1 MTDAA
6 ISLHDF
12 IDAFGDSVPEDI
24 HPSALC
30 GSSVPRSRVSRPN
43 TTDIGSTERQIP
55 KFSGFGKE
63 SSMATTFDP
72 SAAAVIRD
80 IEEEA
85 NRLCSEPR
93 GRVQRLMF
101 EHGLGL
107 DELFD
112 EIRQLYWEAEKGK
125 TK

>member
-1 MTDAA
+1 
-6 ISLHDF
+6 
-12 IDAFGDSVPEDI
+12 
-24 HPSALC
+24 
-30 GSSVPRSRVSRPN
+30 
-43 TTDIGSTERQIP
+43 
-55 KFSGFGKE
+55 
-63 SSMATTFDP
+63 
-72 SAAAVIRD
+72 VIRD

-93 GRVQRLMF
+93 GRVQRLML

>member
-63 SSMATTFDP
+63 SSMATTSDP
-72 SAAAVIRD
+72 SAAADVID
-80 IEEEA
+80 
-85 NRLCSEPR
+85 
-93 GRVQRLMF
+93 
-101 EHGLGL
+101 
-107 DELFD
+107 
-112 EIRQLYWEAEKGK
+112 EAE
-125 TK
+125 TPDLALPVQSISPEAWRRVVSPT